1 MSSSLP
7 VGELLR
13 GWRQRRRLSQLDLA
27 GEAAVSTRH
36 LSYVETGRSLP
47 SREMLLRLA
56 ERLEVPLRERNRL
69 LTAAGYAPMFGERR
83 LDDPALAATREAL
96 ERVLQG
102 HEPCP
107 ALLVDRHWTL
117 VSANR
122 MVPLLLQGAAPALLQ
137 PPLILNLAQWRAHLL
152 ARLAQQIETSG
163 DPTLIALAEELRGYP
178 APDAAAADAS
188 HADAAAVAVPL
199 QLRSPEGVLTLIG
212 TITVFGTPV
221 DVTLSELALETFLP
235 ADAATAQAL
244 RRLAAGLPPV

>member
-1 MSSSLP
+1 M
-7 VGELLR
+7 
-13 GWRQRRRLSQLDLA
+13 
-27 GEAAVSTRH
+27 STRH

-102 HEPCP
+102 HETLP

-122 MVPLLLQGAAPALLQ
+122 MVAAAAAGARRRPLLQ
-137 PPLILNLAQWRAHLL
+137 PPLILNLAQ
-152 ARLAQQIETSG
+152 
-163 DPTLIALAEELRGYP
+163 
-178 APDAAAADAS
+178 
-188 HADAAAVAVPL
+188 
-199 QLRSPEGVLTLIG
+199 
-212 TITVFGTPV
+212 
-221 DVTLSELALETFLP
+221 
-235 ADAATAQAL
+235 
-244 RRLAAGLPPV
+244 